1 MSQSLELSNGTL
13 LKLQTIANAKG
24 VTPEEWIEAQVSEAS
39 AREGLPPAGDYTPES
54 GRKLVGRGKYAHVP
68 GGSEA
73 FNEEKVYEIARE
85 DRRRE

>member
-1 MSQSLELSNGTL
+1 MSQNLELSNNTL
-13 LKLQTIANAKG
+13 EKLQAIADARG

-39 AREGLPPAGDYTPES
+39 AREELSPVGDRTPDS

-73 FNEEKVYEIARE
+73 FNEEKVYETARE